1 MALKLAF
8 MGTPEFSVPTLRAL
22 LGAGHDVAVVYAQP
36 PRKSGRGQKVT
47 PSPVHGFAQS
57 QGIEVRTP
65 LNFKSPEDVAAF
77 EALGLD
83 AAIVVAYGLILP
95 QPILDAPRLGCL
107 NLHASLLP
115 RWRGAA
121 PIQRAIMAG
130 DDETG
135 VMVMQMEAGLDTG
148 PVLLAERIDIGDKDT
163 AGTLQDRLSGIGG
176 PLMVEALAALEG
188 EGLTPKVQCEKG
200 ATYAKKISKDE
211 AKIDWSKTAVELDA
225 HIRGLTPAPG
235 AWTEVPTEKGPT
247 RVKVITAEP
256 VGGKG
261 MAGELIETP
270 FTIACG
276 DGALKVTRVQKAGKS
291 PVSVEEFARGLALP
305 KGVMLETPNG

>member
-1 MALKLAF
+1 MALRLAF

-22 LGAGHDVAVVYAQP
+22 LEAGHDVAAVYAQP

-47 PSPVHGFAQS
+47 PSPVHAFAQG

-83 AAIVVAYGLILP
+83 AAIVVAYGLLLP
-95 QPILDAPRLGCL
+95 QSILDAPRLGCL

-130 DDETG
+130 DKETG
-135 VMVMQMEAGLDTG
+135 VMVVQMEAGLDTG
-148 PVLLAERIDIGDKDT
+148 PVMMDERVDIGLKDT
-163 AGTLQDRLSGIGG
+163 AGTLQDRLSSIAG
-176 PLMVEALAALEG
+176 PLMIQALTALEG
-188 EGLTPKVQCEKG
+188 ASLPPIIQSEEGV
-200 ATYAKKISKDE
+200 TYAKKISKDE
-211 AKIDWSKTAVELDA
+211 GKIDWSKKASELDA

-235 AWTEVPTEKGPT
+235 AWTEVPGPKGPI
-247 RVKVITAEP
+247 RLKVIAAEP
-256 VGGKG
+256 VSGTGKV
-261 MAGELIETP
+261 GELIEAP
-270 FTIACG
+270 LTIACG
-276 DGALKVTRVQKAGKS
+276 NNGLKITRVQKAGKA
-291 PVSVEEFARGLALP
+291 PVSAEEFTRGLPLP
-305 KGVMLETPNG
+305 LGTRLET